1 MPRTRQ
7 KLATLD
13 AVEEIAR
20 RVPGYKGYQELSQRR
35 EDDRRFRN
43 SIAEHL
49 AGEAHRLERIESHQF
64 RDDFSDLLEEVD
76 AGARKLE
83 FLADAIGMPSPAQK
97 STFTDDAAESAGQID
112 RQILEELDQLPS
124 RRPRAGE
131 GLRSRRAFRDEPGR
145 AARADR
151 IARRSDRAAERR
163 ADPLVRPARAAEGG
177 PLFREAPR
185 LSSGEPPCIL
195 GLRLL
200 IRSIRGIPFP

>member
-35 EDDRRFRN
+35 EDDRRFRS

-49 AGEAHRLERIESHQF
+49 ASEAHRLERIESHQF

-83 FLADAIGMPSPAQK
+83 FLADAISMASPAQK
-97 STFTDDAAESAGQID
+97 AIV
-112 RQILEELDQLPS
+112 
-124 RRPRAGE
+124 
-131 GLRSRRAFRDEPGR
+131 
-145 AARADR
+145 
-151 IARRSDRAAERR
+151 SD
-163 ADPLVRPARAAEGG
+163 
-177 PLFREAPR
+177 
-185 LSSGEPPCIL
+185 
-195 GLRLL
+195 
-200 IRSIRGIPFP
+200 

>member
-35 EDDRRFRN
+35 DDDRRFRS

-83 FLADAIGMPSPAQK
+83 FLADAIVMPSPIQK
-97 STFTDDAAESAGQID
+97 GTFSDDAAESAAPID
-112 RQILEELDQLPS
+112 RQILDELDRLH
-124 RRPRAGE
+124 RLVHELEKAYVHDERFEMNLAELR
-131 GLRSRRAFRDEPGR
+131 GLTESI
-145 AARADR
+145 AD
-151 IARRSDRAAERR
+151 
-163 ADPLVRPARAAEGG
+163 
-177 PLFREAPR
+177 
-185 LSSGEPPCIL
+185 
-195 GLRLL
+195 L
-200 IRSIRGIPFP
+200 IEQRNVALTR